1 MCSSVFVAHLREDVS
16 IVIPAIEEG
25 LKNSDSGIR
34 KTAIEGVSRLA
45 MQGIH

>member
-1 MCSSVFVAHLREDVS
+1 VFVAHLQKDVS

-25 LKNSDSGIR
+25 LKNSDSGIC

-45 MQGIH
+45 MQGIY